1 METDHIKML
10 CDIGELNGLLGETT
24 VEDCLSRTVD
34 MVADHMRAEVC
45 SIYLYDEIS
54 EELVLKATKGL
65 SKESV
70 GVIKLKLGEGL
81 VGTTLKE
88 LRPVREDRGQDNPRF
103 KFYPGINEEL
113 YDAFLAVPILRG
125 TIRIGV
131 LVVQRS
137 QGKKFSEKDLM
148 ALKATASQLAS
159 MLENIKF
166 MIARY
171 QKPEKKEHDFDF
183 GKFRFLKGK
192 SASKGFAH
200 AVSMVLR
207 HNLEELVQSLL
218 ESGEHH
224 TLDDFESALKETEH
238 QLEELQ
244 KQVEKTL
251 SDAASLIFSSHLL
264 MLKDNGFTGGMRE
277 QIMAGAEPPRAVY
290 EIFNYYRSIFSE
302 SASALIREKVQDIED
317 LAKRILH
324 NLTAVHSFEDNEYR
338 GRILIAR
345 DLFPSE
351 LLKMSVEGIE
361 GIVLESGG
369 VTSHV
374 AILARS
380 LQIPLIF
387 IDEPE
392 LLNVPEGTPLLVDA
406 DTGNLYINPSPDV
419 ITRFAEKADAEKAF
433 LSESIYLRNET
444 MSRDGTRVSLLVNI
458 NLLSDIH
465 QVREVQ
471 IDGVG
476 LYRTEFPFMIR
487 STFPTEEEQYIIY
500 RKLLEEMEGRPVTFR
515 TLDIGGDKVLSY
527 YDSLREENPFLG
539 LRSIRFSLRHEEI
552 FTQQIRAIL
561 RAGAGKKIR
570 IMFPMI
576 SSMDEFLASKGI
588 LLRCIDELR
597 NEGYEHNDS
606 PETGMMVEIPSVIA
620 IIEDLAEIA
629 DFFSVGTNDLIQ
641 YTLAVD
647 RTNEKVSDM
656 YIPHH
661 PSLLRSLKI
670 IADAARKHD
679 THISICGDMANNRV
693 YIPFLLGIGIRALSV
708 DAMYIPGVKQTIA
721 GVDIA
726 DAEQLS
732 SKLLKASKISD
743 IETILGLEKK

>member
-10 CDIGELNGLLGETT
+10 CDIGELNGLFGETT

-34 MVADHMRAEVC
+34 MVAGHMRAEVC
-45 SIYLYDEIS
+45 SIYLYDETS

-65 SKESV
+65 SQESV
-70 GVIKLKLGEGL
+70 GSIKLKLGEGL

-88 LRPVREDRGQDNPRF
+88 LRPVREDRGSDNPLF

-113 YDAFLAVPILRG
+113 YEAFLAVPILRG
-125 TIRIGV
+125 TVRIGV
-131 LVVQRS
+131 LVVQRLR
-137 QGKKFSEKDLM
+137 GKKFSEKDLM

-159 MLENIKF
+159 MLENITF
-166 MIARY
+166 MISRY
-171 QKPEKKEHDFDF
+171 RKAEKKDRDFDF

-200 AVSMVLR
+200 AGAMVLK
-207 HNLEELVQSLL
+207 HDLGELVHSLL
-218 ESGEHH
+218 NSGTHY
-224 TLDDFESALKETEH
+224 TIDDFESALKETEH

-244 KQVEKTL
+244 QQVEETL

-277 QIMAGAEPPRAVY
+277 QIVSGIAPPRAVF
-290 EIFNYYRSIFSE
+290 EIFNYYRSIFAE
-302 SASALIREKVQDIED
+302 SANTLIREKVQDIED

-324 NLTAVHSFEDNEYR
+324 NLSAGNASEQKEYS
-338 GRILIAR
+338 GRILIAQ

-351 LLKMSVEGIE
+351 LLKMSAEGIE

-380 LQIPLIF
+380 LRIPLIF

-419 ITRFAEKADAEKAF
+419 INRFTEKADAEKIF
-433 LSESIYLRNET
+433 LSENIYLKNKT
-444 MSRDGTRVSLLVNI
+444 FSRDGTRVSLMVNI

-465 QVREVQ
+465 QAHDIQ
-471 IDGVG
+471 MDGVG

-500 RKLLEEMEGRPVTFR
+500 RKLVEEMGEKPVTFR

-527 YDSLREENPFLG
+527 YDSLKEENPFLG

-552 FTQQIRAIL
+552 FIQQIRAIL
-561 RAGAGKKIR
+561 RAGAGKNIR

-576 SSMDEFLASKGI
+576 SSMDEFIASKDI
-588 LLRCIDELR
+588 LLRCINDLR
-597 NEGYEHNDS
+597 EEGYDHNPA
-606 PETGMMVEIPSVIA
+606 PEIGMMVEIPSVIT
-620 IIEDLAEIA
+620 IIEDLAETA

-661 PSLLRSLKI
+661 PALLRSLKI
-670 IADAARKHD
+670 IADAAGKSGTD
-679 THISICGDMANNRV
+679 LSICGDMANNSV
-693 YIPFLLGIGIRALSV
+693 YIPFLLGIGIRGLSV

-721 GVDIA
+721 GIDIA
-726 DAEQLS
+726 EAE
-732 SKLLKASKISD
+732 KHAAELLKASRISD
-743 IETILGLEKK
+743 IESILGLL

>member
-10 CDIGELNGLLGETT
+10 CDIGELNGLFGETT
-24 VEDCLSRTVD
+24 VEDCLTRTVD

-45 SIYLYDEIS
+45 SIYLYDETT

-65 SKESV
+65 SRESV
-70 GVIKLKLGEGL
+70 GTIKLKLGEGL

-88 LRPVREDRGQDNPRF
+88 LRPVREERGSDNPLF
-103 KFYPGINEEL
+103 KYYPGSNEEH

-137 QGKKFSEKDLM
+137 RGKKFSEKDLM

-171 QKPEKKEHDFDF
+171 QKAEKKEHDFDF

-200 AVSMVLR
+200 AHAMVMKHDLG
-207 HNLEELVQSLL
+207 ELVLSLMN
-218 ESGEHH
+218 SGTHF
-224 TLDDFESALKETEH
+224 TIDDFESALRETEH

-244 KQVEKTL
+244 KQVEETL

-277 QIMAGAEPPRAVY
+277 QIVSGIAPPRAVF
-290 EIFNYYRSIFSE
+290 EIFNYYRGIFSE
-302 SASALIREKVQDIED
+302 SANSLIREKVQDIED

-324 NLTAVHSFEDNEYR
+324 NLSAGHIPEQKEYS

-351 LLKMSVEGIE
+351 LLKMAAEGIE

-374 AILARS
+374 SILARS
-380 LQIPLIF
+380 LRIPLIF

-392 LLNVPEGTPLLVDA
+392 LLNVPDGTPLLVDA
-406 DTGNLYINPSPDV
+406 DTGNLYINPSTDV
-419 ITRFAEKADAEKAF
+419 INRFTEKADAEKIF
-433 LSESIYLRNET
+433 LSENIYLKNKT
-444 MSRDGTRVSLLVNI
+444 FSRDGTRVSLMVNI

-465 QVREVQ
+465 QAHDIQ
-471 IDGVG
+471 MDGVG

-500 RKLLEEMEGRPVTFR
+500 RKLVEEMGEKPVTFR

-527 YDSLREENPFLG
+527 YDSLKEENPFLG

-552 FTQQIRAIL
+552 FIQQIRAIL
-561 RAGAGKKIR
+561 RAGAGKNIR

-576 SSMDEFLASKGI
+576 SSMDEFITSKDI
-588 LLRCIDELR
+588 LLRCINDLR
-597 NEGYEHNDS
+597 EEGHDHN
-606 PETGMMVEIPSVIA
+606 PAPKIGMMVEIPSVIT
-620 IIEDLAEIA
+620 IIEELAETA

-661 PSLLRSLKI
+661 PALLRSLKI
-670 IADAARKHD
+670 IADAAGKSGTD
-679 THISICGDMANNRV
+679 LSICGDMANNSV
-693 YIPFLLGIGIRALSV
+693 YIPFLLGIGIRGLSV

-721 GVDIA
+721 GIDIA
-726 DAEQLS
+726 EAE
-732 SKLLKASKISD
+732 KHAAELLKASRISD
-743 IETILGLEKK
+743 IESILGLP